1 MSMSAFGIAV
11 TGMRAAT
18 ARLEAASANIA
29 NAQSAGA
36 VPGSD
41 APAGAGRVFQPVRVE
56 QFEAGGPGAPG
67 GVGYRFTRDPG
78 AYVQAYDPASPDAN
92 GKGMVALPNVD
103 MATEALN
110 LITAKLQYS
119 ISAKIARVASD
130 MQRTA
135 LDTLA

>member
-29 NAQSAGA
+29 NAQSGGA
-36 VPGSD
+36 VPGTD
-41 APAGAGRVFQPVRVE
+41 APAGAGRVFQPVRVQQYE
-56 QFEAGGPGAPG
+56 TGGQG
-67 GVGYRFTRDPG
+67 GVGFDFSRDSS
-78 AYVQAYDPASPDAN
+78 AYIQAYDPTSPDAN
-92 GKGMVALPNVD
+92 GKGMVALPAVD

-119 ISAKIARVASD
+119 VSAKVARVASD

>member
-1 MSMSAFGIAV
+1 MSISALGIAV
-11 TGMRAAT
+11 SGMRAAE

-29 NAQSAGA
+29 NAGSGGA
-36 VPGSD
+36 VPGTD
-41 APAGAGRVFQPVRVE
+41 APAGAGRVFQPVRVR
-56 QFEAGGPGAPG
+56 QFETGGG
-67 GVGYRFTRDPG
+67 GVGFDFARDPSG
-78 AYVQAYDPASPDAN
+78 FVQAYDPSSPDAN
-92 GKGMVALPNVD
+92 GRGMVAFPDVD

-119 ISAKIARVASD
+119 ISAKVARVASD

>member
-1 MSMSAFGIAV
+1 MSMTAFGIAV

-29 NAQSAGA
+29 NAQSGGA
-36 VPGSD
+36 VPGSN

-56 QFEAGGPGAPG
+56 QFEAGASGAPG
-67 GVGYRFTRDPG
+67 GAGFRFARDPN
-78 AYVQAYDPASPDAN
+78 AFVQAYDPTSPDAN
-92 GKGMVALPNVD
+92 GQGMVAFPNVD

-119 ISAKIARVASD
+119 ISAKVARVASD

-135 LDTLA
+135 LDTIA